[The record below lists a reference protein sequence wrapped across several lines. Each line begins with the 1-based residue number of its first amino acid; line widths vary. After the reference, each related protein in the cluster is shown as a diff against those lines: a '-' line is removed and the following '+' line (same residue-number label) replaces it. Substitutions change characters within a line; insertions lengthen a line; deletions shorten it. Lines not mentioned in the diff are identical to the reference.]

1 MAVKRTGDIL
11 LEVGLITPEQLSIA
25 LKEKQ
30 PGERV
35 GETLTRLGYV
45 SEAQILKVLEANTGV
60 PRISL
65 AKYNVDENAIK
76 LVNEDFA
83 RRKLVLPL
91 KIEGNHIHVAINDP
105 LDYGIGEDIR
115 IMTGLKPKLFSATKQ
130 EIETAI
136 EKYYGFSK
144 TLEALGIKNNSNQI
158 VESSKMIQEINQK
171 VEEENAETSV
181 DEETP
186 MVQLVNQILASAV
199 FQRASDIHI
208 DPHDK
213 IIAVRYRIDGVLE
226 TVREIPIKLLSQLI
240 SRIKVM
246 SGLDITESRV
256 PQDGRIRTLINGKN
270 VDLRISTLPTVRGEK
285 VVMRILDLSG
295 NTNRVENIGLDPD
308 GEAMVREMIAQA
320 NGIILVSGPT
330 GSGKTTTLY
339 ACLNELNTP
348 GVNIITVED
357 PVEIR
362 VEGIN
367 QVQTQAEIGMTFASA
382 LRSILRQDPN
392 IVMIGEIRDKETA
405 DIAVRASL
413 TGHLVLSTI
422 HTNDAIKTVT
432 RLLDMGV
439 EPFMISSSLTGVIAQ
454 RLVRRLCDECQ
465 YEDDVT
471 EYERSIFE
479 SHGMHI
485 ERVKR
490 AKGCAS
496 CNQKGYHGRLGI
508 FEILRIDDTMR
519 RLINENATV
528 IELADAAKKAGLK
541 SLLQYGLEKAAEG
554 LTSVE
559 EVLKVACE

>member
-11 LEVGLITPEQLSIA
+11 LEVGLITPEQLSTA

-45 SEAQILKVLEANTGV
+45 SEAQILKVLEQSTGV
-60 PRISL
+60 QRISL
-65 AKYNVDENAIK
+65 AKYSIDENALK

-91 KIEGNHIHVAINDP
+91 KVEGNHIHVAINDP

-115 IMTGLKPKLFSATKQ
+115 IMTGYKPKLFSATKQ
-130 EIETAI
+130 EIESAI

-144 TLEALGIKNNSNQI
+144 TLEALGVKNNNQI

-171 VEEENAETSV
+171 VDEDNADVSV

-213 IIAVRYRIDGVLE
+213 IIAVRYRIDGVLD

-246 SGLDITESRV
+246 SGLDITESRI
-256 PQDGRIRTLINGKN
+256 PQDGRIRTMINGKN

-308 GEAMVREMIAQA
+308 GEAIVRDMIAQA

-471 EYERSIFE
+471 EYEKSIFE

-508 FEILRIDDTMR
+508 FEILRIDDTLR

-528 IELADAAKKAGLK
+528 IELAEAAKKAGLK

-554 LTSVE
+554 YTSVE